1 MSARRWLRRVAVAA
15 VVLGGI
21 SVALGSYVHSD
32 LHPGPVPEMEP
43 VAGVGTLSAQQCRA
57 CHPDVYSEWAE
68 SRHSQSLSDPLYR
81 AEFNHS
87 RLPFLCERC
96 HAPLKEQ
103 REDLTYGLWLVWPK
117 LVPIT
122 WPNDRFDP
130 LLREEGVTCVACH
143 QREGSIMGPRG
154 VDAVHPAKKADMRG
168 PSGCQDCHVLS
179 FDVLG
184 KLERPVMDTV
194 AEWEDYRER
203 GGDKVCADCHMPPTD
218 PRPVAIGGVEQAAT
232 NHRVRGPWD
241 LDFVQTGIIIRRAEI
256 EATGGTATVVI
267 GNETGHRLPT
277 AEPARYIELRLQA
290 TDAQGTVIATAS
302 ERIERAVD
310 QAKLVPLG
318 PDSTIEPLGEREV
331 QLSLGADELAGAQS
345 LHLTVDFYLW
355 DPAAD
360 VSTEAGLS
368 AEQLRHRLV
377 DQRAER
383 GG

>member
-1 MSARRWLRRVAVAA
+1 MSAWRWPRRLAVAA
-15 VVLGGI
+15 VVLTGI
-21 SVALGSYVHSD
+21 SVAVGSYVHGD

-57 CHPDVYSEWAE
+57 CHPDVYAEWAE
-68 SRHSQSLSDPLYR
+68 SRHSQSLTDPLYR
-81 AEFNHS
+81 AEANHS

-103 REDLTYGLWLVWPK
+103 REELTYGLWLVWPK

-122 WPNDRFDP
+122 WGNDRFDP

-154 VDAVHPAKKADMRG
+154 VDAVHPATKADMRG

-184 KLERPVMDTV
+184 KLDRPVMDTV
-194 AEWEDYRER
+194 AEWEDYRSR

-218 PRPVAIGGVEQAAT
+218 PRPVAIGGVDQAAT

-241 LDFVQTGIIIRRAEI
+241 LDFVRTGIIIRQIEI
-256 EATGGTATVVI
+256 SPREGEAVVVI

-290 TDAQGTVIATAS
+290 IDAQGTVVASAS

-310 QAKLVPLG
+310 QAKLIPLS

-331 QLSLGADELAGAQS
+331 ELSLDTSALAGAKTLQ
-345 LHLTVDFYLW
+345 LTVDFYLW
-355 DPAAD
+355 DPEAD
-360 VSTEAGLS
+360 VSAEAGLN
-368 AEQLRHRLV
+368 AEQLRHRLLDRTV
-377 DQRAER
+377 ELN
-383 GG
+383 G